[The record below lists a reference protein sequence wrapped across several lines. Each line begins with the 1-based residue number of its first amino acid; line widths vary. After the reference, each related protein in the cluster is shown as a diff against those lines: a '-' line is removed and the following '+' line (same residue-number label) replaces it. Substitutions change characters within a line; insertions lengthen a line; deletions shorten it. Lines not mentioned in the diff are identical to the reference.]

1 MRPEVIWLWSLRVQ
15 RSFVS
20 ILSTGGASLST
31 QVKVIGKDSDS
42 YPLKGV
48 IGATLPGMTGTKA
61 IGAPIGASLTTRC
74 GGGYRTTS

>member
-1 MRPEVIWLWSLRVQ
+1 MWLWSLRVQ

-31 QVKVIGKDSDS
+31 QTKVIGKVKDS

-48 IGATLPGMTGTKA
+48 IGASLPGMTGTKA
-61 IGAPIGASLTTRC
+61 IGAPSGHPLPLALAGNTASLLRK
-74 GGGYRTTS
+74 

>member
-1 MRPEVIWLWSLRVQ
+1 MWLRSLRVQ

-31 QVKVIGKDSDS
+31 QMKVIGKVKDS

-48 IGATLPGMTGTKA
+48 IE
-61 IGAPIGASLTTRC
+61 ASLRGTTGAKVTGVPIDASLATRF
-74 GGGYRTTS
+74 GGKYCKSS